1 MLPELQQLTK
11 LNLSENQ
18 IKVIK
23 DKYLKNSPTV
33 EHWLRTVCH
42 NIALSDILHSGKTNE
57 NEIFAG
63 VDCKVLKYDS
73 RG

>member
-1 MLPELQQLTK
+1 MIQPELQNLTK

-33 EHWLRTVCH
+33 EDWLRVICH
-42 NIALSDILHSGKTNE
+42 NIALGDILNSRITE
-57 NEIFAG
+57 EEIFTG
-63 VDCKVLKYDS
+63 INYEKSHL
-73 RG
+73 